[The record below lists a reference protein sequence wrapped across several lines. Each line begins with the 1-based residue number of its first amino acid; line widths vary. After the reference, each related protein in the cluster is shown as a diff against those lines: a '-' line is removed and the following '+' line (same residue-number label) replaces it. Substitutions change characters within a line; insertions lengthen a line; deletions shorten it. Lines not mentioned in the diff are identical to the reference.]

1 MVDSIRHTTTG
12 HTFSL
17 PTWRCLKHGEVG
29 VVIMIDDAEPHHFCL
44 RCWGEWMEAQGW
56 RVERIER

>member
-1 MVDSIRHTTTG
+1 M
-12 HTFSL
+12 FSAA